1 MVLSFMPISRLYD
14 GRMIVVMGLGNPGA
28 SYEHTRHNVGFDAVD
43 KAAAF
48 LQVKLRKRC
57 FRLYREAKVFGN
69 CAGPSLE
76 TPSTKSKVIVQKASL
91 VEPLTYM
98 NASGDIVRFF
108 DKASDFVVV
117 CDHMDLAE
125 GGLRIRKGGGASGQK
140 GLDSISQQLGRS
152 DFLRIYIGIG
162 RPVDG
167 CAVVDHVLG
176 HEPEGERKD
185 AMEKAID
192 DAAMAIVKYIGG
204 ASVEELQHEYNRK
217 GLL

>member
-1 MVLSFMPISRLYD
+1 MPISRSYD
-14 GRMIVVMGLGNPGA
+14 GRMIVVMGLGNPDA

-57 FRLYREAKVFGN
+57 FRLYREARVFG
-69 CAGPSLE
+69 PSSDASCE
-76 TPSTKSKVIVQKASL
+76 SSSSKPEKMVHKASL

-108 DKASDFVVV
+108 DNASDFVVV
-117 CDHMDLAE
+117 CDNMDLAA

-140 GLDSISQQLGRS
+140 GLGSIAQQLGRS

-162 RPVDG
+162 RPLDG
-167 CAVVDHVLG
+167 TAVVDHVLG
-176 HEPEGERKD
+176 REPDGERKD
-185 AMEKAID
+185 AIEKAID

-204 ASVEELQHEYNRK
+204 ATVEELQLEYNRK

>member
-1 MVLSFMPISRLYD
+1 MPISRSYD

-57 FRLYREAKVFGN
+57 FRLYREAKVL
-69 CAGPSLE
+69 GPLE
-76 TPSTKSKVIVQKASL
+76 SSSAKSKSMVQKASL

-108 DKASDFVVV
+108 DSASDFVVV
-117 CDHMDLAE
+117 CDNMDLAA
-125 GGLRIRKGGGASGQK
+125 GGLRIRKGGGTSGQK
-140 GLDSISQQLGRS
+140 GLGSIAQQLGRS

-162 RPVDG
+162 RPLDG
-167 CAVVDHVLG
+167 STVVDHVLG
-176 HEPEGERKD
+176 REPDGERKN
-185 AMEKAID
+185 AIEKAID
-192 DAAMAIVKYIGG
+192 DAAMAIVRYIGG
-204 ASVEELQHEYNRK
+204 ATVEELQLEYNRK